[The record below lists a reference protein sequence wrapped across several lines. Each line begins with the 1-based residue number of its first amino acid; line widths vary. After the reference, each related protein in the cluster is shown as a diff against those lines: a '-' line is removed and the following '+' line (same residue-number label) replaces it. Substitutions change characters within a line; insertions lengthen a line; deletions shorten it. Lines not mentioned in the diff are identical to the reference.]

1 MSEENTTASEKREL
15 IRDTII
21 DIRSKIPEGRV
32 PEYLTNLL
40 EKIPYMAPEI
50 LGNSWT
56 KLHNILQTHIPISK
70 DSENPPLDS
79 RGGNNVEWGSR
90 NIGYG
95 KVLQSIK
102 TSA

>member
-56 KLHNILQTHIPISK
+56 KLHKILQTYIPISR
-70 DSENPPLDS
+70 DSENPPWILE
-79 RGGNNVEWGSR
+79 VETIWNGALEKYSKLGR
-90 NIGYG
+90 EKSQNAEI
-95 KVLQSIK
+95 
-102 TSA
+102 